1 MGSFTIAP
9 RGSCPNHTER
19 HSTEEIQWTTSR
31 TDSAHGWLPEA
42 TLVVQD
48 AILIHKHSGAASPIG
63 VVHGEQPKASLI
75 IHNGALLNG
84 FTGR

>member
-1 MGSFTIAP
+1 MPKSYRKAFYRRDPVGQQAK
-9 RGSCPNHTER
+9 
-19 HSTEEIQWTTSR
+19 
-31 TDSAHGWLPEA
+31 PEA